1 MSKPLTQK
9 FLADNLTQAEK
20 MYLKSLSFHEGFPV
34 LQKLFSEACKQAND
48 DVIRT
53 DPEEKDY
60 ANILAIRQQRARNI
74 NEFCEAIRKSF
85 NAHVDMATKEVEKE
99 AAKEEKRR
107 DNAGNNSN

>member
-1 MSKPLTQK
+1 MSQPLTKK
-9 FLADNLTQAEK
+9 FLADNLTQAER
-20 MYLKSLSFHEGFPV
+20 MYLKSMSFHEGFPV

-48 DVIRT
+48 DVVRT

-60 ANILAIRQQRARNI
+60 ANVLAIRQQRARNI

-99 AAKEEKRR
+99 AAKQEKA
-107 DNAGNNSN
+107 NAGNNSN